1 MVQHHVVF
9 ITTRRQPFD
18 AMKPA
23 ITSPPIV
30 THRGFVSPIHLEP
43 TGQMTLPFQLARCEE
58 ASWQLL
64 ARLGCGPRALQREQR
79 GVLAL
84 EQSMTHHALL
94 HTAALLHVES
104 ELLEIGSR
112 GLRCRHRLCDTEAQR
127 ALSTMDV
134 LLGLVSLG
142 QRTLLEVP
150 RELMWRA
157 QSAFPNAVVRAQSR
171 EATGSVTAA
180 VPT

>member
-1 MVQHHVVF
+1 
-9 ITTRRQPFD
+9 
-18 AMKPA
+18 MKPSL
-23 ITSPPIV
+23 TSPPIV

-43 TGQMTLPFQLARCEE
+43 TGQLTLPFQVSRCEE

-79 GVLAL
+79 GVVAL
-84 EQSMTHHALL
+84 EQSMTHHAPL
-94 HTAALLHVES
+94 HSAALLHVES

-134 LLGLVSLG
+134 LLGLVSLE

-157 QSAFPNAVVRAQSR
+157 QAAFPNAVVGAPAQAAAAK
-171 EATGSVTAA
+171 ATARSAA
-180 VPT
+180 LT